1 MLTKRRD
8 FITKISTLSFFGL
21 ITNYL
26 LSSCSPV
33 NTIANLV
40 PATGGNC
47 SSTGATPSVGSNHG
61 HSSTTIASADINT
74 ATQQTYAIG
83 AGSAGHTHSVTV
95 AASNF
100 TDLKAN
106 TSVNITTSAD
116 GTGHT
121 HLITINCA

>member
-1 MLTKRRD
+1 MSIKRRD
-8 FITKISTLSFFGL
+8 FLKKISIFSFFGL
-21 ITNYL
+21 MTNYL
-26 LSSCSPV
+26 LSSCSPAKTV
-33 NTIANLV
+33 DSLV
-40 PATGGNC
+40 PTTGGNC
-47 SSTGATPSVGSNHG
+47 LSNGATTSVGTNHG
-61 HSSTTIASADINT
+61 HSATSIPSADINT
-74 ATQQTYAIG
+74 AIQQTYTIG

-106 TSVNITTSAD
+106 TSVNITTTAD